1 MDKGMFVSLHFSI
14 TYTGSFHLNFDQ
26 NLILT
31 QKLKSK
37 PQMIDYF
44 INIHFK
50 LIFINQILF
59 VLAKLIK
66 FIDNSNINR
75 ELNDV
80 SNFTTTIEK
89 AEKWSW

>member
-1 MDKGMFVSLHFSI
+1 
-14 TYTGSFHLNFDQ
+14 
-26 NLILT
+26 
-31 QKLKSK
+31 
-37 PQMIDYF
+37 MIDYF

-80 SNFTTTIEK
+80 SNFTITIEK